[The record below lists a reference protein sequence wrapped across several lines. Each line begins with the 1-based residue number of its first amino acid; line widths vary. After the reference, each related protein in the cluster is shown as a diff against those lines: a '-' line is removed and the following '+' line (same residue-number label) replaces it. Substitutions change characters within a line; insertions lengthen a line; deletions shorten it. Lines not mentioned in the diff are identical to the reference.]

1 MKNLLF
7 ISIAFPP
14 KNDPECLQTAKYFRY
29 LKKNGNLK
37 IAVLTSA
44 SPTLYMP
51 YDKNLEQYTE
61 GIENLI
67 EIKITENKYLNFLKR
82 KFVPG
87 YFDKPDS
94 KTSFY
99 YSWKKAAKQLKE
111 KPDIIYSRS
120 FPLSSAQM
128 GLMMKKY
135 FDVPWVLHLSDPW
148 AFCPITQ
155 YKTEKE
161 QAYHHEQ
168 EKKCFEAASYICL
181 TSDKTIELYKNNYP
195 EFSSKFLYFPNVF
208 DPVDFKKNEY
218 VFKEKIRIVY
228 TGGLVEN
235 RSVSYLID
243 ALNILKKEHPQV
255 LDVFEFIFAG
265 AMDSYNKSFFEKSAF
280 RNLRYIGLLPY
291 NEALDLQRT
300 ADILLVIDNPID
312 NPDKAVFFP
321 SKLLDYMLMQRNILA
336 ITTLG
341 GTSDD
346 LLKSI
351 NAITVSHSDK
361 NGLVAALLNI
371 HKAHTEKDNSFFFRE
386 NIDEHF
392 SADYNAKRLVETF
405 ESLLK

>member
-14 KNDPECLQTAKYFRY
+14 KNDPECLQTAKYFYY
-29 LKKNGNLK
+29 LQKHKAFN
-37 IAVLTSA
+37 IDVVTSA
-44 SPTLYMP
+44 IPTLYMP
-51 YDKNLEQYTE
+51 YDKNLEKYNI
-61 GIENLI
+61 GFRRKIEVPLN
-67 EIKITENKYLNFLKR
+67 ENKYLNFVKR
-82 KFVPG
+82 KIFPNG
-87 YFDKPDS
+87 IDWPDS
-94 KTSFY
+94 KKSFH
-99 YSWKKAAKQLKE
+99 SGWKKTIRSITNVPE
-111 KPDIIYSRS
+111 IIYSRS
-120 FPLSSAQM
+120 YPLSSTLLA
-128 GLMMKKY
+128 LKIY
-135 FDVPWVLHLSDPW
+135 EHYNIPWVLHLSDPW
-148 AFCPITQ
+148 VESPLHNYNKA
-155 YKTEKE
+155 E
-161 QAYHHEQ
+161 QLYNSSY

-181 TSDKTIELYKNNYP
+181 TSDKTIELYKKAYP
-195 EFSSKFLYFPNVF
+195 ELSSKFLYFPNVF

-218 VFKEKIRIVY
+218 EFGDKIKIVY
-228 TGGLVEN
+228 TGGLVKN
-235 RSVSYLID
+235 RSVSYLIE
-243 ALNILKKEHPQV
+243 ALDILNKEHPRV

-280 RNLRYIGLLPY
+280 VNLKHLGLLPY

-300 ADILLVIDNPID
+300 ADILLLIDNPID

-351 NAITVSHSDK
+351 DAIAVSHSDK
-361 NGLVAALLNI
+361 NGLVAALLDI

-392 SADYNAKRLVETF
+392 SAEYNAKRLVETF
-405 ESLLK
+405 ESLLL